1 MTLALAPLPPLPAHQ
16 ALVFLLQVVVL
27 LTAALAMGALARR
40 MGMPAIV
47 GELTAGVVLGPSLL
61 GHLAPAFS
69 DWLLPKQA
77 GQAHMLDALGL
88 IGVLLLVGATGS
100 HIDIQFMRRRGPSA
114 LAVFACGLIIPLG
127 LGIALGY
134 ALPDSLVP
142 DGADRT
148 AFALLLGVAMG
159 VSAVPVLA
167 KTLTDMNLLH
177 RDIGQLAMATC
188 VADDTIAWCLLS
200 VVAALATT
208 GGLGAGLVAVL
219 SVAGVVLAAW
229 LVGRPLVRVGMRLA
243 ARSHGNAAPV
253 AFAVLA
259 ILLGAAATQALKLEA
274 VFGAFVVGI
283 LLVGPHTADPK
294 RLAPLWTVVY
304 GVLAPLYLATAGL
317 RIDLTAL
324 ADPVVALA
332 AVAALVVAV
341 GGKFSGAYLGG
352 TLIRLPRWERL
363 ALGAGINARGVVEVV
378 VAGVGLSLGLLNTT
392 LYTIIVLVA
401 IATSLMAPPL
411 LRLAMKHVD
420 HSADEEV
427 RRQIHDIWR
436 TSDSPVTSGDRDT

>member
-1 MTLALAPLPPLPAHQ
+1 
-16 ALVFLLQVVVL
+16 
-27 LTAALAMGALARR
+27 
-40 MGMPAIV
+40 
-47 GELTAGVVLGPSLL
+47 
-61 GHLAPAFS
+61 
-69 DWLLPKQA
+69 
-77 GQAHMLDALGL
+77 
-88 IGVLLLVGATGS
+88 
-100 HIDIQFMRRRGPSA
+100 
-114 LAVFACGLIIPLG
+114 
-127 LGIALGY
+127 
-134 ALPDSLVP
+134 
-142 DGADRT
+142 
-148 AFALLLGVAMG
+148 
-159 VSAVPVLA
+159 
-167 KTLTDMNLLH
+167 
-177 RDIGQLAMATC
+177 
-188 VADDTIAWCLLS
+188 
-200 VVAALATT
+200 
-208 GGLGAGLVAVL
+208 
-219 SVAGVVLAAW
+219 
-229 LVGRPLVRVGMRLA
+229 MRLA